1 MDFFHSLSR
10 RFTLQASQQSAP
22 PVVHKIREYNNR
34 RNLKAPYCSAPSCR
48 HRNNPRSRFCTRH
61 MIAYHRYGHP
71 LGHSV
76 ISAASPETK
85 QLARTLLKQVR
96 QHVPLEQLQSL
107 LMSLLEFRST
117 RERSSLRSRC
127 RVLQEALNTKAFQMT
142 KRILTRLVITA
153 IHLDQYPTPDIR
165 SHRFAYANTLLRTRV
180 QEHRTPKSF
189 PQGAMVALGG
199 QVASAMA
206 PLLSQFVRHSQQIA
220 HQS

>member
-1 MDFFHSLSR
+1 ML
-10 RFTLQASQQSAP
+10 
-22 PVVHKIREYNNR
+22 HKIREYNNQ
-34 RNLKAPYCSAPSCR
+34 RNLKAPYCSALGCR
-48 HRNNPRSRFCTRH
+48 CRNNPRSRFCTRH
-61 MIAYHRYGHP
+61 MVAYHRYGHP

-76 ISAASPETK
+76 ISAVSPETK

-96 QHVPLEQLQSL
+96 RHVPLEQLQATF
-107 LMSLLEFRST
+107 MSLLEFRPT
-117 RERSSLRSRC
+117 RDRGSLRSRC
-127 RVLQEALNTKAFQMT
+127 RVLQEALNTKASQMT

-189 PQGAMVALGG
+189 PQGAMVVLGG

-206 PLLSQFVRHSQQIA
+206 PLLSQFVVQARQDLA
-220 HQS
+220 

>member
-1 MDFFHSLSR
+1 M
-10 RFTLQASQQSAP
+10 
-22 PVVHKIREYNNR
+22 VHQIREYNNQ
-34 RNLKAPYCSAPSCR
+34 RNLKTPYCSAPSCR

-61 MIAYHRYGHP
+61 MVAYHRYGHP

-76 ISAASPETK
+76 VSAAPPETK
-85 QLARTLLKQVR
+85 QLARTLLKQVCR
-96 QHVPLEQLQSL
+96 HVPLEHLQAMF
-107 LMSLLEFRST
+107 MSFLEFRPT
-117 RERSSLRSRC
+117 RDRGSLRSRC
-127 RVLQEALNTKAFQMT
+127 RVLQEALNTKASQMT

-180 QEHRTPKSF
+180 QEHWTPKSF

-206 PLLSQFVRHSQQIA
+206 PLLSQFVVQARRA
-220 HQS
+220 